1 MQFRL
6 SSLKNLV
13 CANQKVVEN
22 YFFMTFLQGAHIV
35 IGILLYPYL
44 IRVLEKDA
52 YGTYVFIYSNIQF
65 FVSFIGFGFGYP
77 ALKSIALHQ
86 EDVEEKNRTLHAVF
100 TAKVCLFALS
110 SVVLGALLFC
120 VPFMREHALLYITVY
135 AVTLHEVVFPSWY
148 FQGMQRMKF
157 VTYLQLAI
165 RLSTIPLILLF
176 IKSPDD
182 LELYAIIVSVLPLL
196 GTAYTV
202 WYLKR
207 RDGLT
212 YALVPLGRLK
222 TLFRDSLPFFWTSAF
237 GTVKQELVTLIIGS
251 FFRMG
256 DVALYDL
263 ANKLITI
270 PRLMINNINAALF
283 PDVVRHAET
292 GRVKRLIRYE
302 TFIGLAVVVVIAAL
316 GYWAVLLLGGRDML
330 GAYPLAVALSV
341 TVYTWLVV
349 GGYINYVFVPQGHY
363 YFVTKNQFV
372 ALVTFVVFALA
383 GVFLWHNIFMVVA
396 AYSLSGLVEIVY
408 CKYLIKKNRLY
419 A

>member
-1 MQFRL
+1 
-6 SSLKNLV
+6 
-13 CANQKVVEN
+13 
-22 YFFMTFLQGAHIV
+22 MTFLQGAHIV

-65 FVSFIGFGFGYP
+65 FVSFIGFGFGCP

-110 SVVLGALLFC
+110 SVVLGALLLC

-157 VTYLQLAI
+157 VTYLQLVI

-283 PDVVRHAET
+283 PDVVRHAEA

>member
-1 MQFRL
+1 MRL
-6 SSLKNLV
+6 SSWKHKV
-13 CANQKVVEN
+13 TANRKVVEN
-22 YFFMTFLQGAHIV
+22 YFFMTFLQGAHMI
-35 IGILLYPYL
+35 IGVLLYPYL
-44 IRVLEKDA
+44 IRVLGKEA
-52 YGTYVFIYSNIQF
+52 YGTYVFVFSNIQF

-110 SVVLGALLFC
+110 SVVLGALLLC

-165 RLSTIPLILLF
+165 RLSTIPLIFLF

>member
-110 SVVLGALLFC
+110 SVVLGALLLC

-157 VTYLQLAI
+157 VTYLQLVI

-212 YALVPLGRLK
+212 YALVPLDRLK

-283 PDVVRHAET
+283 PDVVRHAEA

-302 TFIGLAVVVVIAAL
+302 TFIGLAVVAVIAAL

>member
-13 CANQKVVEN
+13 CTNQKVVEN

-110 SVVLGALLFC
+110 SVVLGALLLC

-157 VTYLQLAI
+157 VTYLQLVI

-283 PDVVRHAET
+283 PDVVRHAEA

>member
-1 MQFRL
+1 
-6 SSLKNLV
+6 
-13 CANQKVVEN
+13 
-22 YFFMTFLQGAHIV
+22 MTFLQGAHIV

-110 SVVLGALLFC
+110 SVVLGALLLC

-165 RLSTIPLILLF
+165 RLSTIPLIFLF

>member
-13 CANQKVVEN
+13 CTNQKVVEN

-110 SVVLGALLFC
+110 SVVLGALLLC

-283 PDVVRHAET
+283 PDVVRHAEA

>member
-1 MQFRL
+1 
-6 SSLKNLV
+6 
-13 CANQKVVEN
+13 
-22 YFFMTFLQGAHIV
+22 MTFLQGAHIV

-110 SVVLGALLFC
+110 SVVLGALLLC

-302 TFIGLAVVVVIAAL
+302 TFIGLAVLVVIAAL

>member
-1 MQFRL
+1 MLFRL

-110 SVVLGALLFC
+110 SVVLGALLLC

>member
-6 SSLKNLV
+6 SSFKNLV

-110 SVVLGALLFC
+110 SVVLGALLLC

>member
-1 MQFRL
+1 
-6 SSLKNLV
+6 
-13 CANQKVVEN
+13 
-22 YFFMTFLQGAHIV
+22 MTFLQGAHIV

-110 SVVLGALLFC
+110 SVVLGALLLC

-157 VTYLQLAI
+157 VTYLQLVI

-292 GRVKRLIRYE
+292 GRVKRLICYE

-408 CKYLIKKNRLY
+408 CKYLIRKYRLY

>member
-1 MQFRL
+1 MRL
-6 SSLKNLV
+6 SSWKHKV
-13 CANQKVVEN
+13 TANRKVVEN
-22 YFFMTFLQGAHIV
+22 YFFMTFLQGAHMI
-35 IGILLYPYL
+35 IGVLLYPYL
-44 IRVLEKDA
+44 IRVLGKEA
-52 YGTYVFIYSNIQF
+52 YGTYVFVFSNIQF
-65 FVSFIGFGFGYP
+65 FVSFIGFGFAYP
-77 ALKSIALHQ
+77 ALKSIALHPD
-86 EDVEEKNRTLHAVF
+86 DVEEKNRTLQAVF
-100 TAKVCLFALS
+100 TSKVCLFALAT
-110 SVVLGALLFC
+110 VVLGVLLLC
-120 VPFMREHALLYITVY
+120 VPFMREHALLYLTVY
-135 AVTLHEVVFPSWY
+135 AVALHEVVFPSWY
-148 FQGMQRMKF
+148 FQGMQRMRF
-157 VTYLQLAI
+157 VTYLQLAV
-165 RLSTIPLILLF
+165 RLSTIPLIF
-176 IKSPDD
+176 IFIHSPAD
-182 LELYAIIVSVLPLL
+182 LELYAVIVSVWPLL

-212 YALVPLGRLK
+212 YALVPLRRLK

-237 GTVKQELVTLIIGS
+237 GTVKQEAVTLIIGT

-283 PDVVRHAET
+283 PDVVRHAEA

-302 TFIGLAVVVVIAAL
+302 TFIGLAVVAVIVAL

-349 GGYINYVFVPQGHY
+349 GGYINYVFVPQGRY
-363 YFVTKNQFV
+363 YFVTKNQLV
-372 ALVTFVVFALA
+372 ALVTFVVCALA
-383 GVFLWHNIFMVVA
+383 GVFVWRDIFVVVA
-396 AYSLSGLVEIVY
+396 AYSLSGVVEIVY
-408 CKYLIKKNRLY
+408 CKYLIRKYRLY

>member
-110 SVVLGALLFC
+110 SVVLGALLLC

-157 VTYLQLAI
+157 VTYLQLVI

-283 PDVVRHAET
+283 PDVVRHAEA

-302 TFIGLAVVVVIAAL
+302 TFIGLAVVAVIAAL